1 MNLKIIVQLSLFGLI
16 MAFGTISLIPQ
27 KVEPIFW
34 LVIFGFSAFIIA
46 RVCTGKFFLHGFI
59 LSLINSVWIT
69 AVHVLFYSSYA
80 ANHPDTVAMSNKLGV
95 YLTTHP
101 RLAMLAMAPVFGVL
115 LGIIQGMFAIIAAK
129 IITKN
134 QD

>member
-34 LVIFGFSAFIIA
+34 LVIFGFSAFVIA
-46 RVCTGKFFLHGFI
+46 KVCTSKYFLHGFI

-69 AVHVLFYSSYA
+69 AVHVLYYNSYA
-80 ANHPDTVAMSNKLGV
+80 ANHPDTVAMSNNMGV
-95 YLTTHP
+95 YFTIHP

-115 LGIIQGMFAIIAAK
+115 FGIIQGMFAIIAAK
-129 IITKN
+129 IISKK
-134 QD
+134 